1 MLREMI
7 DDAPPIEKVG
17 AFLLKPSF
25 EKLRARLRY
34 DTYGGAPL
42 LGVRGCCI
50 VTHGRSNR
58 IAIRNAIRNAVTLAE
73 RNLIGT
79 IEASLSGTLAL
90 GAAEVNGTG

>member
-1 MLREMI
+1 MHRRSGKL
-7 DDAPPIEKVG
+7 G
-17 AFLLKPSF
+17 ALLLKPSF
-25 EKLRARLRY
+25 GKLRQHACRY

-58 IAIRNAIRNAVTLAE
+58 IAIRNAIRNAKTLAE

-79 IEASLSGTLAL
+79 IESSLSGTRP
-90 GAAEVNGTG
+90 